1 MRISNSDFYKIT
13 GCSDDTYALK
23 FNIQEMQQFLIDIGY
38 EIFIYKGTANVY
50 ETSSDGDGKVEVV
63 GKHDEE
69 RERILAMIKKDK
81 AKLISENLKA
91 DSKEVMM
98 HDFRRVFE
106 REFKSRLFDNL
117 SR

>member
-69 RERILAMIKKDK
+69 RERISPFVKKLREEIREQFEFWGI
-81 AKLISENLKA
+81 AKY
-91 DSKEVMM
+91 KE
-98 HDFRRVFE
+98 FITY
-106 REFKSRLFDNL
+106 NI
-117 SR
+117 